1 MRKISPLLA
10 DTLERGRAI
19 DERITGSEKRYSWWF
34 DHPLDWERPVR
45 TLYVTGWCLSRHG
58 KEIRNIRARIG
69 RQKFFGNYGI
79 LRKDVAG
86 ALEITAVKR
95 IGFDIALPLLAGKS
109 QVI

>member
-1 MRKISPLLA
+1 MKKVLSLFA
-10 DTLERGRAI
+10 GSAERGPAVDKQI
-19 DERITGSEKRYSWWF
+19 ASAEKKYSWWF

-86 ALEITAVKR
+86 ALEITAVK
-95 IGFDIALPLLAGKS
+95 
-109 QVI
+109 